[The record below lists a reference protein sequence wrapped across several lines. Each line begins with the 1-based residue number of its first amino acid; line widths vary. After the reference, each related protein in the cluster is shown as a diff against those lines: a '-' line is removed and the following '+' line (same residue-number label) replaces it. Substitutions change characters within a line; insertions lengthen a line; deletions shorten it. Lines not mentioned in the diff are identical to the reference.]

1 MKQLYSGGAIDMNI
15 FLLTLF
21 GIVIFLIIVI
31 IDSVKDNKIERYIQ
45 SKKVL

>member
-1 MKQLYSGGAIDMNI
+1 MNI